1 MNTED
6 DSMILTDLCYTSLPI
21 HLYTDI
27 PSKPSPVTL
36 ERMAANSLLLN
47 WTEPR
52 DNGAPITQYVITQE
66 PELEAIVFD
75 VSNETELQL
84 NVTGLLPIT
93 NYTFTIVAMNAA
105 GPSDKS
111 DPATF
116 QTAKGEW

>member
-1 MNTED
+1 
-6 DSMILTDLCYTSLPI
+6 MILTDLCYTSLPI

-27 PSKPSPVTL
+27 PSKPSSVTL
-36 ERMAANSLLLN
+36 ERLAANSLLLN

-84 NVTGLLPIT
+84 NVTGLLPNT

-105 GPSDKS
+105 GPSDDS